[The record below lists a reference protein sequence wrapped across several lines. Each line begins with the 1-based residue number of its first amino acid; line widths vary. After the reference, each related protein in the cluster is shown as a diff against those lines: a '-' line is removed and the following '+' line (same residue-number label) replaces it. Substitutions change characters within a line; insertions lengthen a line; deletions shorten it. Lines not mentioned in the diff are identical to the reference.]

1 MLRYNLETS
10 KFSFSRLIV
19 LSYFVL
25 VSFFLTSFL
34 LFVATCFFFSFRLR
48 IAPIY
53 NVHSLS
59 IPSPLH
65 NSSIPQF
72 CFCFCL
78 LLPIPYSISISISIS
93 DNDCL
98 TDN

>member
-1 MLRYNLETS
+1 MLRYNRETS

-34 LFVATCFFFSFRLR
+34 LFVAACLFLFLIRLDSALRPSTTSTLFPFRLH
-48 IAPIY
+48 Y
-53 NVHSLS
+53 T
-59 IPSPLH
+59 IPH
-65 NSSIPQF
+65 F
-72 CFCFCL
+72 VCFCS

-93 DNDCL
+93 DNDGL